1 MDSSINELEL
11 LRYLAPTYFVWEKGD
26 DFPEWIDDL
35 ISWGIVEQCD
45 GKLKTYDGEHSYEAH
60 PGDVIVR
67 SADGAWVVSKE
78 RVPRT
83 ALARSAP
90 GWRDMDSAPKDGT
103 MFLAYIR
110 HNVGGAERW
119 AVAWAPSHLNEN
131 SRYAWWVTQSDV
143 GCPIVETH
151 SSVDNCWIM
160 EAWQPLPAPP
170 ASNSGEGE

>member
-83 ALARSAP
+83 ALARSAL
-90 GWRDMDSAPKDGT
+90 GWRDIESAPKDGT
-103 MFLAYIR
+103 PIIVWCPEFWVNEGITPWGRGAIVTAYWG
-110 HNVGGAERW
+110 V
-119 AVAWAPSHLNEN
+119 
-131 SRYAWWVTQSDV
+131 Y
-143 GCPIVETH
+143 
-151 SSVDNCWIM
+151 VDCREDEKPCWIVVESNGTDPCTPTM
-160 EAWQPLPAPP
+160 WMPLPAPP
-170 ASNSGEGE
+170 ASNSGEG

>member
-103 MFLAYIR
+103 EIM
-110 HNVGGAERW
+110 VGWHHKGQFHA
-119 AVAWAPSHLNEN
+119 AVAYFELDEWGSE
-131 SRYAWWVTQSDV
+131 AWILYKNNGVMSE
-143 GCPIVETH
+143 I
-151 SSVDNCWIM
+151 NC
-160 EAWQPLPAPP
+160 AKFWQPLPAPP
-170 ASNSGEGE
+170 ASNSGEG